1 MASPKRTDKAQGW
14 KDAFSTLLV
23 NWDTIRKIT
32 LKGNQKEKKKTY
44 IKAERGMS
52 QGWDAR
58 DKRKIVT
65 LAPLE
70 LIKKAEEARA
80 WEVRLAQE
88 KEC

>member
-1 MASPKRTDKAQGW
+1 
-14 KDAFSTLLV
+14 
-23 NWDTIRKIT
+23 
-32 LKGNQKEKKKTY
+32 
-44 IKAERGMS
+44 MS